1 MNETLQEMLSSIES
15 EAKNLNLFYG
25 IENFYNL
32 SQSLK
37 NILFF
42 VNFFLDLK
50 FLSQRVRFKV
60 RFNENPEYTLNLTKS
75 KSANNKEKQANFPH
89 FDPFSKKSVNKESL
103 DILEFKESLLKE
115 IPLLVLSIEQFGT
128 LEIIEDFLLNK
139 ITGKND
145 AQYGGIFNTI
155 FSSNLI

>member
-1 MNETLQEMLSSIES
+1 MIS
-15 EAKNLNLFYG
+15 
-25 IENFYNL
+25 
-32 SQSLK
+32 
-37 NILFF
+37 
-42 VNFFLDLK
+42 FLDLK

-89 FDPFSKKSVNKESL
+89 CDPFSKKNVNKESL

-155 FSSNLI
+155 FSSNFI